1 MKKVPKVPKA
11 SSKEFAVRPSASQTE
26 LMDMIDHLS
35 HLYLNY
41 YA

>member
-11 SSKEFAVRPSASQTE
+11 SSKEFGLRK

-35 HLYLNY
+35 HYLYLNY